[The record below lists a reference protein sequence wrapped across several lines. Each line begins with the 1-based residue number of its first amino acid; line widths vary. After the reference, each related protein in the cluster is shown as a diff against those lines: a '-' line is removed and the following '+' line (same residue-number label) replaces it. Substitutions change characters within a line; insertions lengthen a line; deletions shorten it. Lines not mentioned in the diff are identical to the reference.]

1 MFIDYFS
8 LYSVYV
14 QCEGFRAH
22 TDFLLLLQSLFGASL
37 AALKR
42 VHDPAWI
49 MNPGVLVEE
58 SLCDESR
65 GEDGSG
71 GGGGGG
77 AALEVRLA
85 ALEEKL
91 DTLIAKL

>member
-1 MFIDYFS
+1 M
-8 LYSVYV
+8 
-14 QCEGFRAH
+14 
-22 TDFLLLLQSLFGASL
+22 FGASL

-71 GGGGGG
+71 GGGG